1 MHHTIIML
9 ENYEKLKNG
18 VVKQT
23 SFFVKK
29 KDYTKKY
36 VETYN
41 SLGELSVR
49 MSFLRLGFLFGA
61 IHENITRILDV
72 GYGNG
77 DFLNCA
83 KNFVPEPCGFE
94 INEYLIP
101 DGCKF
106 VDDIFKE
113 EFDVVCFFDVLEH
126 FDNIYDIENIKT
138 KYIYISAPE
147 CHYHSDDWFKNW
159 KHRKPDEHL
168 WHFNR
173 ASLRSFMK
181 EVGYDLVVY
190 SNIEDVIRKS
200 ELKESNILTGIFIK
214 N

>member
-1 MHHTIIML
+1 MID
-9 ENYEKLKNG
+9 NYEKLENG
-18 VVKQT
+18 LIRQK
-23 SFFVKK
+23 SFFVEK
-29 KDYTKKY
+29 KDYTQKY

-61 IHENITRILDV
+61 IQEKVTKLLDV

-83 KNFVPEPCGFE
+83 KDFVPCPCGFE
-94 INEYLIP
+94 INEYLTP

-106 VDDIFKE
+106 VEDICKE

-126 FDNIYDIENIKT
+126 FDNIYDIKDIKT
-138 KYIYISAPE
+138 KYIYISVPE
-147 CHYHSDDWFKNW
+147 CHYSSDEWFINW

-168 WHFNR
+168 WHFNKE
-173 ASLRSFMK
+173 SLRNFMK

-190 SNIEDVIRKS
+190 SDIEDTIRKS
-200 ELKESNILTGIFIK
+200 ESKESNILTGIFIK